1 MRQALLRNYDKAQP
15 MAKTAKERQEAYRK
29 RRPHA
34 GADGN
39 GERRLNTWI
48 GTGAS
53 LALGWLSNRYGVTK
67 REMLERLIVAEDK
80 RILSGIELDSPE
92 WDNYFGK
99 AAVTR

>member
-1 MRQALLRNYDKAQP
+1 

-34 GADGN
+34 GTDGN

-53 LALGWLSNRYGVTK
+53 LALDRLSKRYGVTK
-67 REMLERLIVAEDK
+67 REMLERLIIAEDE
-80 RILSGIELDSPE
+80 RILAGIEFDSSE
-92 WDNYFGK
+92 WDSYFGK
-99 AAVTR
+99 AVVTQ